1 MRRCRTP
8 AASCSGAG
16 PTRRTLLFW
25 PTQPT
30 DDPFAS
36 ILNALPKYVASR
48 TLKGPLSW
56 QNSHL
61 LEGDVADAVGRLK
74 AEDGKDLQVIWEAAI
89 SPRP

>member
-1 MRRCRTP
+1 MQN
-8 AASCSGAG
+8 SGG
-16 PTRRTLLFW
+16 LLLGRRTYETNAAFW